1 MSFNDGEVKRGSIL
15 LDTGTNEV
23 EFLEIAVGSERFG
36 VNVAKVS
43 QLLVWDQAKLT
54 QLPSSD
60 NVFLGSYPF
69 RGSNCA
75 VFDLSQIL
83 GFELRQD
90 INPLLLV
97 MEFNSRI
104 NGFLVDKVFNI
115 ERVSWNRFLP
125 ISETTFDVTS
135 HSLTGTVM
143 IDKRVI
149 MILDIEAL
157 MAELDPEQQIS
168 TYIKYVNNESPVAQ
182 YKREE
187 VQILYCE
194 DSGVIRKTTV
204 KTLEQAGFRNIEQFV
219 TGAELLRHLQANAP
233 QATTLILSDI
243 EMPELDGLALCKAVK
258 ANPKFQRIP
267 FVFFSSLIN
276 EQMRAKCDIVKADAA
291 FCKPEIHMIVDCIDS
306 LLTPIAE
313 SEGAAD

>member
-306 LLTPIAE
+306 LLTPLAE
-313 SEGAAD
+313 GEGLTE

>member
-1 MSFNDGEVKRGSIL
+1 MSMSFGNGDEMRRGSIL

-54 QLPSSD
+54 QLPTSD

-83 GFELRQD
+83 GFELRKD

-97 MEFNSRI
+97 MEFNQRV

-157 MAELDPEQQIS
+157 MAELDPDQQIS
-168 TYIKYVNNESPVAQ
+168 SYIKYVNETPANT
-182 YKREE
+182 YKREDAA
-187 VQILYCE
+187 ILYCE

-204 KTLEQAGFRNIEQFV
+204 KTLEQAGFTDINQFV
-219 TGAELLRHLQANAP
+219 TGAELLRHLQANP
-233 QATTLILSDI
+233 PSPTTLILSDI

-258 ANPKFQRIP
+258 ANPKFNRIP

-276 EQMRAKCDIVKADAA
+276 DQMRAKCDIVKADAA
-291 FCKPEIHMIVDCIDS
+291 FCKPEIHLIVDCIDS
-306 LLTPIAE
+306 LLAPMC
-313 SEGAAD
+313 EG

>member
-43 QLLVWDQAKLT
+43 QLLVWDHSKLT

-219 TGAELLRHLQANAP
+219 TGAELLRHLQANTP

-258 ANPKFQRIP
+258 SNPKFQRIP

-276 EQMRAKCDIVKADAA
+276 DQMRAKCDIVKADAA

-306 LLTPIAE
+306 LLTPLAE
-313 SEGAAD
+313 GEGSTD